1 MPNKS
6 SVCPHS
12 IERQEMQR
20 TVPLP
25 FHFAYNKSYQDPLK
39 SSPSDSNINSSRPLA
54 LLLETRPRA
63 GRPLRKAEGLYH
75 QPLPWAASPWPALG
89 S

>member
-12 IERQEMQR
+12 IVRQEMQR

-25 FHFAYNKSYQDPLK
+25 FHFAYNKSYQGPLK
-39 SSPSDSNINSSRPLA
+39 GSPSDSNINSSRPLA
-54 LLLETRPRA
+54 LLLGTRPRG
-63 GRPLRKAEGLYH
+63 GRPRWEAEGLCH
-75 QPLPWAASPWPALG
+75 QPLPRAATPRPALG